1 MWTCRLCSR
10 PINSD
15 RAVGIDTPA
24 GTQLFS
30 DDAVTALA
38 LQTRISVV
46 ECANCSLIQLT
57 GDPVVYEQVSSSSSC
72 VSEPL
77 TEHRVEQLRDL
88 IHMGGMTEGQGRM
101 LEIGCGDGYLL
112 DHAKGMF
119 DKVVGIEPTQR
130 NAATAAARGLDIRQM
145 LMGRGAVV
153 EGGPFD
159 YFCCFHVM
167 EHVTQISSVLGGVF
181 DVLSEDA
188 VGIIEVPATE
198 AAIEQQR
205 FGDFMPDHLN
215 YFTEVS
221 LRTALEW
228 NGFAVEKIY
237 RDWGGEHLV
246 AYVRKRGV
254 RSNIGFIGE
263 RQRMLDGLVAE
274 VNRRGLPFVIWG
286 VSHHVLP
293 YISILGK
300 IEKFSAVDGSPSKV
314 DKFIPSTALKVRP
327 IDTLRTLSRGYVAI
341 TAPRFRDEIVRELT
355 EMFGLANQDDVLSR
369 DLGFP
374 VFECSSPRAG

>member
-1 MWTCRLCSR
+1 MWTCRLCER
-10 PINSD
+10 PVSTD
-15 RAVGIDTPA
+15 GAVVIDTPA

-46 ECANCSLIQLT
+46 ECMHCSLIQLT

-77 TEHRVEQLRDL
+77 TEHRLGQLRAL
-88 IHMGGMTEGQGRM
+88 VSMSAATEGSGRM

-112 DHAKGMF
+112 DRAKGMF
-119 DKVVGIEPTQR
+119 DTVVGIEPTSR
-130 NAATAAARGLDIRQM
+130 NATTAAARGLDIRQM

-153 EGGPFD
+153 EGSPFD

-167 EHVTQISSVLGGVF
+167 EHVTQISSVLNGVLH
-181 DVLSEDA
+181 VLSEDA

-198 AAIEQQR
+198 AAIAQQR

-215 YFTEVS
+215 YFTEVT

-246 AYVRKRGV
+246 AYVRKRGL
-254 RSNIGFIGE
+254 RSNIGFIAE
-263 RQRMLDGLVAE
+263 RQKMLDGLVAE
-274 VNRRGLPFVIWG
+274 VSRRGMPFVIWG
-286 VSHHVLP
+286 VSHHLLP

-300 IEKFSAVDGSPSKV
+300 LEQFSAVDGSPSKV
-314 DKFIPSTALKVRP
+314 DRYIPSTALKVRP
-327 IDTLRTLSRGYVAI
+327 INTLRALNRGYVAV
-341 TAPRFRDEIVRELT
+341 TAPRFRDEIVGELT
-355 EMFGLANQDDVLSR
+355 AMFGSAKEDDMLSKA
-369 DLGFP
+369 LGFP
-374 VFECSSPRAG
+374 VFECSSPRAQ

>member
-30 DDAVTALA
+30 ADAVTALA

-46 ECANCSLIQLT
+46 ECVNCSLIQLT

-77 TEHRVEQLRDL
+77 TEHRLDQLREL
-88 IHMGGMTEGQGRM
+88 IQMGAIPEGQGRM

-112 DHAKGMF
+112 DHAKNMF
-119 DKVVGIEPTQR
+119 DKVVGIEPTRR

-145 LMGRGAVV
+145 LMGHGAVV
-153 EGGPFD
+153 EGSPFD

-167 EHVTQISSVLGGVF
+167 EHVTQISSVLKGVF

-215 YFTEVS
+215 YFTEGS

-254 RSNIGFIGE
+254 RSNISFIGK
-263 RQRMLDGLVAE
+263 RQRMLDGLVVE

-293 YISILGK
+293 YISSLGR
-300 IEKFSAVDGSPSKV
+300 IEQFSAVDGSPSKV
-314 DKFIPSTALKVRP
+314 DRFIPSTALKVKP
-327 IDTLRTLSRGYVAI
+327 IDTLTTLPHGYVAV
-341 TAPRFRDEIVRELT
+341 TAPRFRDEILQELT
-355 EMFGLANQDDVLSR
+355 KMFGFVTQDDTLSQN
-369 DLGFP
+369 LGFP
-374 VFECSSPRAG
+374 VLECSSPRAG

>member
-1 MWTCRLCSR
+1 M
-10 PINSD
+10 
-15 RAVGIDTPA
+15 
-24 GTQLFS
+24 
-30 DDAVTALA
+30 
-38 LQTRISVV
+38 V
-46 ECANCSLIQLT
+46 ECVHCSLIQIT

-77 TEHRVEQLRDL
+77 TEHRLGQLRDL
-88 IHMGGMTEGQGRM
+88 VRMSKAAEGYGRM

-119 DKVVGIEPTQR
+119 DKVVGIEPTRR

-145 LMGRGAVV
+145 LMGRGTVV
-153 EGGPFD
+153 KGGPFD

-167 EHVTQISSVLGGVF
+167 EHVTQISSVLNGVF
-181 DVLSEDA
+181 DVLSEDG

-221 LRTALEW
+221 LRTAFEW

-254 RSNIGFIGE
+254 RSNIGFIAE
-263 RQRMLDGLVAE
+263 RQKMLGGLVAE

-286 VSHHVLP
+286 VSHHLLP

-300 IEKFSAVDGSPSKV
+300 IEQFSAVDGSPSKV
-314 DKFIPSTALKVRP
+314 DRFIPSTALKVRP
-327 IDTLRTLSRGYVAI
+327 INTLRTLARGYVAV
-341 TAPRFRDEIVRELT
+341 TAPRFRDEIVGELT
-355 EMFGLANQDDVLSR
+355 GMFGLAKQDDVLSR

-374 VFECSSPRAG
+374 VFECSSPRSG

>member
-10 PINSD
+10 PINTD
-15 RAVGIDTPA
+15 RAVVIDTPA

-30 DDAVTALA
+30 DDAATALA

-46 ECANCSLIQLT
+46 ECVQCSLIQLT
-57 GDPVVYEQVSSSSSC
+57 GDPVVYEHVSSSSSC

-77 TEHRVEQLRDL
+77 TDHRLGQLREL
-88 IHMGGMTEGQGRM
+88 FRMSGAAEGSGRM

-112 DHAKGMF
+112 EHAKGLF
-119 DKVVGIEPTQR
+119 DKVVGIEPTRR
-130 NAATAAARGLDIRQM
+130 NADTAAARGLDIRQM

-167 EHVTQISSVLGGVF
+167 EHVTQISSVLQGVF
-181 DVLSEDA
+181 ETLSEDA

-198 AAIEQQR
+198 AAIAHQR

-228 NGFAVEKIY
+228 NGFSVERIY

-254 RSNIGFIGE
+254 RSNVGFIAE
-263 RQRMLDGLVAE
+263 RQKMLDRLVAE
-274 VNRRGLPFVIWG
+274 VNRRGLSFVLWG
-286 VSHHVLP
+286 VSHHLLP
-293 YISILGK
+293 YISVLGK
-300 IEKFSAVDGSPSKV
+300 IDALVAVDGSPSKV
-314 DKFIPSTALKVRP
+314 GRYIPSTNLKVKA
-327 IDTLRTLSRGYVAI
+327 IDTLRSLSHGYVAV
-341 TAPRFRDEIVRELT
+341 TAPRFRDEIVGELT
-355 EMFGLANQDDVLSR
+355 RMFSVVREDEVLSK
-369 DLGFP
+369 DLGFT
-374 VFECSSPRAG
+374 VFECSSPVAG